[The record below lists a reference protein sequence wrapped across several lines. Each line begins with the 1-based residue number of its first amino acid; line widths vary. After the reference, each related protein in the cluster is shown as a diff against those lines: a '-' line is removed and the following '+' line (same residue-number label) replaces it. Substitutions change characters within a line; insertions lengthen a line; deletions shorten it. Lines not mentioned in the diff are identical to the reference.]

1 MKKLVSII
9 SGILILAFPLIVSA
23 ATWNIDPDHTNIGFK
38 VKHLM
43 VSNVKGTFEKCTGTV
58 DVDEKDVTKS
68 KVEVSIDTK
77 SVNTNVVKRDDD
89 LRSPNFLDV
98 AKYPVMTFTSKKVAR
113 AGKGKL
119 KVTGDLNL
127 HGVTREVVLDVE
139 GPTTES
145 KDPWGN
151 IRKGASAST
160 KINRKDFGLTWNKT
174 LETGGV
180 LVGDEVQINIEVE
193 MVKAQPK

>member
-1 MKKLVSII
+1 
-9 SGILILAFPLIVSA
+9 
-23 ATWNIDPDHTNIGFK
+23 
-38 VKHLM
+38 
-43 VSNVKGTFEKCTGTV
+43 
-58 DVDEKDVTKS
+58 
-68 KVEVSIDTK
+68 
-77 SVNTNVVKRDDD
+77 
-89 LRSPNFLDV
+89 
-98 AKYPVMTFTSKKVAR
+98 
-113 AGKGKL
+113 
-119 KVTGDLNL
+119 
-127 HGVTREVVLDVE
+127 VTREVVLDVE

-160 KINRKDFGLTWNKT
+160 KISRKDFGLTWNKT